1 MTILNKIKL
10 SILAIFAYF
19 GIYFLAKRNK
29 NKQLDKL
36 DSDIQKNNN
45 DIAIA
50 ETKAEAIETQKQQS
64 AEIVVTLEE
73 KVEALEAAAE
83 TVDIPVITDVV
94 AAKENIIKKTKRR
107 RKSTSKNKTSNQ

>member
-19 GIYFLAKRNK
+19 GIYFLTKKNK
-29 NKQLDKL
+29 DKQLDKS

-45 DIAIA
+45 DIVVA
-50 ETKAEAIETQKQQS
+50 ETKADEIETKKQQS
-64 AEIVVTLEE
+64 AEAIEVFEE
-73 KVEALEAAAE
+73 KIEVLEAAAKV
-83 TVDIPVITDVV
+83 VDIPVITDVV

-107 RKSTSKNKTSNQ
+107 RKPASKNKNTNQ